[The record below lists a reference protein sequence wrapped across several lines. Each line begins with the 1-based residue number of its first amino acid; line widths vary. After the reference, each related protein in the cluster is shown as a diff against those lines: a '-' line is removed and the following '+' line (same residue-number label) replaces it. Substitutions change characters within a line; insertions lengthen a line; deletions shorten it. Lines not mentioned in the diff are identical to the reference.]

1 MLQHHCSSMSSN
13 GWGAANP
20 LLRGSADCPLRE
32 LCRNSSLVR
41 ILARAI
47 FTISS
52 GGSTPVPSTV
62 KRNSS
67 CSHQGEPLGQCSDLI
82 DPNRLAAAV
91 ARMHG
96 NIEQHWL
103 LVRSKHGMSSEPVVR
118 PCCSCCMVS
127 RTAGQSQPVR
137 GTALALLPKQQ
148 PAAQGDH
155 DAAKAAIYAA
165 NQLLKWAVRSCFWR
179 LQITRQPKR
188 MLNSQAGRAASQ
200 LKTKRMPACLCH
212 SSGAVCCAELALAG
226 ADEPQRLLDQC
237 PDESADSILAD
248 TAM

>member
-67 CSHQGEPLGQCSDLI
+67 CSHPGEPLGQCSKATEQHC
-82 DPNRLAAAV
+82 LATVA
-91 ARMHG
+91 ARMHST
-96 NIEQHWL
+96 IEQHWL
-103 LVRSKHGMSSEPVVR
+103 LVRGEPVMPSA
-118 PCCSCCMVS
+118 PCCSCCMCWHS
-127 RTAGQSQPVR
+127 RAVPAS
-137 GTALALLPKQQ
+137 ALTPKHQ
-148 PAAQGDH
+148 PAAQGGH
-155 DAAKAAIYAA
+155 DRAKAAISAA
-165 NQLLKWAVRSCFWR
+165 KEASEVGSGHLFRTTANDTTAHY
-179 LQITRQPKR
+179 
-188 MLNSQAGRAASQ
+188 SQAACAAPQ
-200 LKTKRMPACLCH
+200 LKTRRHMTAFVAALELC
-212 SSGAVCCAELALAG
+212 AALG
-226 ADEPQRLLDQC
+226 CIWQDLVSPTGRLLPVPRKSQ
-237 PDESADSILAD
+237 L
-248 TAM
+248 TVLWQTH